1 MVPQIK
7 APSAAQPIFYPES
20 DGNRMAEN
28 TEQYQ
33 WLVLIKEN
41 LEIWF
46 AAAVNVFVAGDLLW
60 YPVEGSNQISAAPD
74 VMVAI
79 GRPKGKRGSYKQ
91 WEEENIAPQVV
102 FEILSPGNT
111 SKEMALKLSFYQRY
125 DVEEYYIYDPD
136 KQNLSG
142 FLRSGNQFQ
151 PIHPMNGWV
160 SPRLDIRFAMTQDGL
175 EIYRPDGRK
184 FLTSV
189 ELEEQLTQ
197 ERQQAQQAQAAAQQA
212 QAAAQQAETRMQV
225 LAAKLRELGIDPD
238 RL

>member
-7 APSAAQPIFYPES
+7 STSATQPIIYLED
-20 DGNRMAEN
+20 DGNPMSEN

-41 LEIWF
+41 LEMWF
-46 AAAVNVFVAGDLLW
+46 AAVVNVFVAGDLLW
-60 YPVEGSNQISAAPD
+60 YPVEGNNQLAAAPD

-102 FEILSPGNT
+102 FEILSPSNT
-111 SKEMALKLSFYQRY
+111 SKEMALKRLFYQRY
-125 DVEEYYIYDPD
+125 GVEEYYLYNPEKRD
-136 KQNLSG
+136 LSG
-142 FLRSGNQFQ
+142 FLRAGEELQ
-151 PIHPMNGWV
+151 PIDQMNGWV
-160 SPRLDIRFAMTQDGL
+160 SPLLAIRFEMTAEDL

-189 ELEEQLTQ
+189 ELEAQLQQ
-197 ERQQAQQAQAAAQQA
+197 ERQQAE
-212 QAAAQQAETRMQV
+212 QAEARMQV

-238 RL
+238 QL

>member
-1 MVPQIK
+1 MVPQIQT
-7 APSAAQPIFYPES
+7 PSVTAAIVYPED
-20 DGNRMAEN
+20 DGNPMSEN
-28 TEQYQ
+28 TEQYK

-46 AAAVNVFVAGDLLW
+46 SDRSNIFVAGDLLW
-60 YPVEGSNQISAAPD
+60 YPVEGNNQICVAPD

-79 GRPKGKRGSYKQ
+79 DRPKGKRGSYKQ

-111 SKEMALKLSFYQRY
+111 QKEMANKLLFYQRY
-125 DVEEYYIYDPD
+125 GVEEYYIYDPQ
-136 KQNLSG
+136 KQDLTG
-142 FLRSGNQFQ
+142 LCRSGEWLESIEQ
-151 PIHPMNGWV
+151 IDGWV
-160 SPRLDIRFAMTQDGL
+160 SPRLEIRFEMTADGL

-189 ELEEQLTQ
+189 EL
-197 ERQQAQQAQAAAQQA
+197 AAQV
-212 QAAAQQAETRMQV
+212 QQAETRIEV

-238 RL
+238 GL

>member
-1 MVPQIK
+1 MVPQIQIPP
-7 APSAAQPIFYPES
+7 AIQPIIYPED
-20 DGNRMAEN
+20 DGNLMSEN
-28 TEQYQ
+28 TEQYK

-46 AAAVNVFVAGDLLW
+46 AAAANVFVAGDLLW
-60 YPVEGSNQISAAPD
+60 YPVEGNPQIAAAPD

-79 GRPKGKRGSYKQ
+79 NRPKGRRGSYKQ

-111 SKEMALKLSFYQRY
+111 QKEMANKLLFYQRY
-125 DVEEYYIYDPD
+125 GVEEYYIYNPD
-136 KQNLSG
+136 KQELTG
-142 FLRSGNQFQ
+142 LCRSGEWLEAIDQ
-151 PIHPMNGWV
+151 MNGWV
-160 SPRLDIRFAMTQDGL
+160 SPRLAIRFEMTASGL

-189 ELEEQLTQ
+189 ELEE
-197 ERQQAQQAQAAAQQA
+197 RV
-212 QAAAQQAETRMQV
+212 QQAEDRMQV